1 VPDPVE
7 TIVQRLYLARL
18 ELNRRERRDV
28 EDVEFGQRVATAM
41 QRPAPWSPATVSL
54 WGAGKQRIS
63 IEQAAAMAAVCGVR
77 AGWLAFGEEPMRP
90 TPDADDVPAPVM
102 PAERVSATP
111 AAAARPRKAG
121 GRGR

>member
-77 AGWLAFGEEPMRP
+77 AA
-90 TPDADDVPAPVM
+90 VM